1 MNPDLTGLLVIGLIG
16 PRADRLGPGL
26 PPRRSTIAPR
36 SGPAPRH
43 HLRIQGSLSLRPF
56 RPAPDR
62 SSPRSLP
69 PTTAELPPSRSPRWQ
84 PASPLTNPF
93 PTPTH
98 SNLAPR
104 SPLAYDAAGAD
115 YRDYADGDAAGDFS
129 GRYGFA
135 DRELWQ
141 RIDKALIELRAQ
153 GRHAIRILDL
163 GCGPGTRLLRTAARA
178 RALGFTAIEGHGID
192 LSPAMIALAR
202 QAAAGVDDP
211 RIGLTFA
218 VGDILDTLEQEG
230 RHACDLALCL
240 YGVLNHVA
248 PATLPAVA
256 RALARV
262 TDGALIATV
271 RSTGSLPSIF
281 ISGME
286 KARHFHQDHEHDRL
300 EIDLVDGRHI
310 EFGLHLFSAREVR
323 ALFCPALR
331 DPRAGR
337 HRRLPQPLPHRKRL
351 EPRHRGP
358 ARSTRA
364 LARLEHFCATDPTF
378 IDRAAHILLLAGPAE

>member
-1 MNPDLTGLLVIGLIG
+1 MAARLALNKPVADPDPLQ
-16 PRADRLGPGL
+16 PGAE
-26 PPRRSTIAPR
+26 IA
-36 SGPAPRH
+36 
-43 HLRIQGSLSLRPF
+43 
-56 RPAPDR
+56 
-62 SSPRSLP
+62 
-69 PTTAELPPSRSPRWQ
+69 
-84 PASPLTNPF
+84 
-93 PTPTH
+93 
-98 SNLAPR
+98 
-104 SPLAYDAAGAD
+104 LAYDAAGIA
-115 YRDYADGDAAGDFS
+115 YRDYADGDTAQDFS

-163 GCGPGTRLLRTAARA
+163 GCGPGTWLLRTVTRA

-202 QAAAGVDDP
+202 QAAADVTDP
-211 RIGLTFA
+211 RIGLSFA
-218 VGDILDTLEQEG
+218 VGDILATLEQEG

-256 RALARV
+256 RALANV
-262 TDGALIATV
+262 SDGALIATV

-286 KARHFHQDHEHDRL
+286 KVRRFHQDHAHDRL
-300 EIDLVDGRHI
+300 EIDLVDGRHL

-323 ALFCPALR
+323 ALFTPHCAIREIAGIDVFHSRFRPESDWNPATEDPAL
-331 DPRAGR
+331 DA
-337 HRRLPQPLPHRKRL
+337 
-351 EPRHRGP
+351 
-358 ARSTRA
+358 S
-364 LARLEHFCATDPTF
+364 LARLEHFCAGDPTF
-378 IDRAAHILLLAGPAE
+378 IDRAAHILLVGVASG

>member
-1 MNPDLTGLLVIGLIG
+1 MATRLAFNDPLPDPDPLQ
-16 PRADRLGPGL
+16 PGAE
-26 PPRRSTIAPR
+26 IA
-36 SGPAPRH
+36 
-43 HLRIQGSLSLRPF
+43 
-56 RPAPDR
+56 
-62 SSPRSLP
+62 
-69 PTTAELPPSRSPRWQ
+69 
-84 PASPLTNPF
+84 
-93 PTPTH
+93 
-98 SNLAPR
+98 
-104 SPLAYDAAGAD
+104 LAYDAAGAD
-115 YRDYADGDAAGDFS
+115 YRDYADGDAAPNFSGHDFS

-163 GCGPGTRLLRTAARA
+163 GCGPGTWLLRTAARA

-202 QAAAGVDDP
+202 QAAAGIDDP

-240 YGVLNHVA
+240 YGVLNHVV

-323 ALFCPALR
+323 ALFAPHCAIRELAGIDVFHSRFRTESDWNPVTEDPAL
-331 DPRAGR
+331 DA
-337 HRRLPQPLPHRKRL
+337 
-351 EPRHRGP
+351 
-358 ARSTRA
+358 S